1 MSHPPSLDSSD
12 RGHTPGIIFGAKR
25 CKPQK
30 WITNF
35 LPEATAI
42 YCRGVVSGAEGT
54 LETTRAVRSSSSA
67 RTLLFLVVSVAL
79 LTRALY
85 MALAKRQRPLCVR
98 ALVVGSTPL
107 IVGFWAFRLG
117 FWF

>member
-1 MSHPPSLDSSD
+1 MSDGTLRSVIGSSL
-12 RGHTPGIIFGAKR
+12 TA
-25 CKPQK
+25 
-30 WITNF
+30 
-35 LPEATAI
+35 LPWCCIAPAAFAAS
-42 YCRGVVSGAEGT
+42 GVVTAGVGT
-54 LETTRAVRSSSSA
+54 ALGSA
-67 RTLLFLVVSVAL
+67 TPLFLVVSVAF

>member
-1 MSHPPSLDSSD
+1 MS
-12 RGHTPGIIFGAKR
+12 
-25 CKPQK
+25 
-30 WITNF
+30 
-35 LPEATAI
+35 
-42 YCRGVVSGAEGT
+42 EGT
-54 LETTRAVRSSSSA
+54 LRSVIGSSLTALPWCCIAPAAFAASGVVTAGVGTALGSA
-67 RTLLFLVVSVAL
+67 TPLFLVVSVAF